1 MHPPARKNF
10 SPWKK
15 AEPAVSNRT
24 GESVTEIDFDRLMAV
39 AINGDSV
46 NQIAVAVS
54 GGADSMALCLLAGQW
69 ARSNGIILK
78 AVTVDHGLRPDSAEE
93 ARSVGRWLTNYG
105 IDHQILTWMDEK
117 PETGI
122 QAAAR
127 KARYRLMADWCESN
141 GIQHLLVA
149 HHLEDQ
155 VETFLM
161 RLARGSGIDGLACM
175 TSSTPL
181 QAINLLRP
189 LLTVPKSELTD
200 FLNGQNQDWIEDPSN
215 QNPAYAR
222 TQIRGLAADL
232 EQVGVNAQRLG
243 DIVDQFGKLKRY
255 LKEPVDAFLE
265 HHCRVEP
272 EGYAVFDQ
280 RILQQLPETVVSRIV
295 VRLVALIGG
304 GGYPPRQD
312 RLLRAVANLMQNQ
325 VSGFTLGGCHF
336 LVSDGNDGSHEI
348 MICREEREKSRVQV
362 SAGDAVIW
370 RNVFDLR
377 FKASEPSSGAD
388 AGEKVY
394 LRPLGKSGWAKILKD
409 RPDLKDISVP
419 YHVRLTLPA
428 LFDQRGVF
436 DVALLGYRRDS
447 ALYKAA
453 PPPVTFQHVHFRGL
467 NERE

>member
-1 MHPPARKNF
+1 M
-10 SPWKK
+10 
-15 AEPAVSNRT
+15 
-24 GESVTEIDFDRLMAV
+24 TEIDFDRLMAV

-243 DIVDQFGKLKRY
+243 DIVDQY
-255 LKEPVDAFLE
+255 NAQ
-265 HHCRVEP
+265 
-272 EGYAVFDQ
+272 FD
-280 RILQQLPETVVSRIV
+280 
-295 VRLVALIGG
+295 
-304 GGYPPRQD
+304 
-312 RLLRAVANLMQNQ
+312 
-325 VSGFTLGGCHF
+325 
-336 LVSDGNDGSHEI
+336 
-348 MICREEREKSRVQV
+348 
-362 SAGDAVIW
+362 
-370 RNVFDLR
+370 
-377 FKASEPSSGAD
+377 
-388 AGEKVY
+388 
-394 LRPLGKSGWAKILKD
+394 
-409 RPDLKDISVP
+409 
-419 YHVRLTLPA
+419 
-428 LFDQRGVF
+428 
-436 DVALLGYRRDS
+436 
-447 ALYKAA
+447 
-453 PPPVTFQHVHFRGL
+453 
-467 NERE
+467 